1 MNFPAAEIWK
11 TCNSV
16 DKIKLKNTKKGTLMT
31 EHMQP
36 NSVQKLLVNSC
47 HLINLPLL
55 VDWVDTDSLEC

>member
-11 TCNSV
+11 TFNSV